1 MAKENAKVMVNI
13 DDIDDLTSKMNE
25 LMDAA
30 GVSEKDRTADC
41 TPAASVKRGD
51 VILLKGIRKVRQNAD
66 NGFLPCT
73 FMTED
78 GKQIGC
84 KHFSN
89 VEGMP
94 EGAPG
99 IGRTVSDAARFAVYC
114 ITNKIA
120 FEVTSIRDAGDGEYK
135 DEATGEKVKY
145 QKRDISLAV
154 AV

>member
-1 MAKENAKVMVNI
+1 MAKENAKVMI
-13 DDIDDLTSKMNE
+13 ALDSIEDLTKKMNE

-30 GVSEKDRTADC
+30 GVSQDDRTADC

-51 VILLKGIRKVRQNAD
+51 VILLKGIRKVRQKAD

-94 EGAPG
+94 EGAPS
-99 IGRTVSDAARFAVYC
+99 IGRTVSDAAKFAVYC

-120 FEVTSIRDAGDGEYK
+120 FEVTSIRDAGDGKYK
-135 DEATGEKVKY
+135 DEATGEEVKY
-145 QKRDISLAV
+145 TKRDISLAV
-154 AV
+154 AI